1 MPPRCSSWRPEV
13 GGVRAAD
20 FRAPLPATQRLV
32 PGGEESAN
40 IPAVVKSV
48 PAEQVFRAVS
58 SGLLLLACDGS
69 AGEGSL
75 TGSPDAA
82 TSMDVA
88 ALPDVAP
95 QVVFDASQSAGAF
108 QPAEIPALARML
120 EEGRL
125 TGWVHGAVRDR
136 DLYVFTYR
144 KPNDFFTFADFPL
157 QPATPDVARRLAE
170 VKRHDAL
177 RIKGAFIE
185 NAAPLRHILLL
196 DFTVVSTYSHDET
209 PAPRMP
215 VARIPADLVGR
226 RDLIGKVHAVANDGR
241 ILVIEYQDA
250 VIPVFVRNPGLTAA
264 LYRNDKIRLAFEIPA
279 RPARPTHLWL
289 DTAQAQPLQVL
300 ERLLDRHGKPFE
312 AEGALV
318 RFPQSPQI
326 IFDVFAVQVA
336 DADGVSREYTLLN
349 PDSEAIFK
357 AIRDKLGAAW
367 AARKGQ
373 AIDGRNKLVN
383 PMIRVRARG
392 TFNLIDRN
400 QANAQIL
407 LRSPDDLTITML
419 PSM

>member
-1 MPPRCSSWRPEV
+1 MSGREK
-13 GGVRAAD
+13 
-20 FRAPLPATQRLV
+20 
-32 PGGEESAN
+32 SAN
-40 IPAVVKSV
+40 LTAVIGLVRRRLHSG
-48 PAEQVFRAVS
+48 RAWS
-58 SGLLLLACDGS
+58 SLVVWGPLLLACDGS
-69 AGEGSL
+69 GTGGGVTAAG
-75 TGSPDAA
+75 DAA
-82 TSMDVA
+82 ASMDAVP
-88 ALPDVAP
+88 ALVLDAP
-95 QVVFDASQSAGAF
+95 QSAGAF
-108 QPAEIPALARML
+108 LPEEIPALARML

-170 VKRHDAL
+170 VKRHYAL

-185 NAAPLRHILLL
+185 NAAPLRHIRLT
-196 DFTVVSTYSHDET
+196 DFAIVSTYSHDET
-209 PAPRMP
+209 PAPRTP
-215 VARIPADLVGR
+215 LARIPADLAGR

-250 VIPVFVRNPGLTAA
+250 VIPVFVRNPGLIAS
-264 LYRNDKIRLAFEIPA
+264 LYRNDKIRLAFEIATNP
-279 RPARPTHLWL
+279 PRPTHLWL
-289 DTAQAQPLQVL
+289 DTTRPQPLQVL

-312 AEGALV
+312 AEGPLV

-349 PDSEAIFK
+349 PDNETVFK

-383 PMIRVRARG
+383 PMIRVHARG

-407 LRSPDDLTITML
+407 LRSADDLTITML